1 VKSLKASISGHAAR
15 PAHEVADAKPQYSC
29 HPAHRPLK
37 LAALLCAVMMAGLL
51 HAQEISPAEK
61 ILFQA
66 DHLQNVA
73 APQAL
78 RYRYLR
84 KDQAGTG
91 FSDQVVVDVGARGND
106 GASASVRFLSGE
118 RQLVLPA
125 VEGVHGN
132 PALLGF
138 LERDIVEMKRLT
150 GGSAN
155 YFRKRIRIAFAEAAS
170 VEPVAISYRG
180 QSLQGT
186 KVSIQPYL
194 NDPMQEKMR
203 AYVGK
208 RYVFILGDGIPGAVY
223 QLASVVPGEPAGGG
237 KAGPALIEETMT
249 LEASPR

>member
-1 VKSLKASISGHAAR
+1 M
-15 PAHEVADAKPQYSC
+15 
-29 HPAHRPLK
+29 K
-37 LAALLCAVMMAGLL
+37 LAGLLCAAMLAGPL

-73 APQAL
+73 GPQAL

-91 FSDQVVVDVGARGND
+91 FSDQVQVDVGARGND
-106 GASASVRFLSGE
+106 GAAASVRFLTGE
-118 RQLVLPA
+118 RQLALPA
-125 VEGVHGN
+125 VDGAHGN
-132 PALLGF
+132 PVLLGF
-138 LERDIVEMKRLT
+138 LERDIGEMSRMT
-150 GGSAN
+150 GGKAN

-170 VEPVAISYRG
+170 VEPVTISFRG

-223 QLASVVPGEPAGGG
+223 QLASVVPGEPAAGR

-249 LEASPR
+249 LDPSPR

>member
-1 VKSLKASISGHAAR
+1 M
-15 PAHEVADAKPQYSC
+15 
-29 HPAHRPLK
+29 K
-37 LAALLCAVMMAGLL
+37 LAALLCAAMLAGPLP
-51 HAQEISPAEK
+51 AQEISPAEK
-61 ILFQA
+61 ILFQT

-73 APQAL
+73 GPQAL
-78 RYRYLR
+78 HYRYLR

-91 FSDQVVVDVGARGND
+91 FSDQVVVDVGAKESDG
-106 GASASVRFLSGE
+106 GASSSVRFLTGE
-118 RQLVLPA
+118 RQLALPA
-125 VEGVHGN
+125 VNGAHGN

-138 LERDIVEMKRLT
+138 LERDLVEMKRLT

-170 VEPVAISYRG
+170 VEPVTISFRG

-186 KVSIQPYL
+186 KVTIQPYL

-203 AYVGK
+203 AYLGK

-223 QLASVVPGEPAGGG
+223 QLASVVPAEPAAGR
-237 KAGPALIEETMT
+237 KAGAALIEETMT